1 MGARSA
7 AGAVDV
13 GLGGAR
19 QLEVHHVVDR
29 GEVEAARG
37 DVGGEQG
44 ALGLR
49 DETIDRLEA
58 GQGWD
63 GVRVRGGVRVRDRVR
78 VGVRADPKPTR
89 TLTLEVER
97 LEACTL
103 LHVALQRDDI
113 DLQPGEQ
120 RAQPAGGGGRWREG

>member
-49 DETIDRLEA
+49 DETVDRLEA
-58 GQGWD
+58 
-63 GVRVRGGVRVRDRVR
+63 R
-78 VGVRADPKPTR
+78 
-89 TLTLEVER
+89 
-97 LEACTL
+97 TL

-120 RAQPAGGGGRWREG
+120 RAQPAGGGGRWREGQG